1 MTPTR
6 LRPNFL
12 HRARW
17 FHCLVAVLMLAIGFP
32 SGCSQEDPQRPDFTG
47 KTPLLRVLIF
57 QSLNGVRLTATSP
70 PSIRAA
76 GSSSDQP
83 VDLPASTPVMLSIS
97 PTGWQLGSAGLPP
110 GEFTLI
116 PATDGSI
123 AFNSRAYRGRFRF
136 IPRPNGQF
144 DVIDDVDVESYLRG
158 VLAGEMLP
166 NFADETYKAQAVV
179 ARTYAIYEKQMHS
192 SASDFDLYADERS
205 MMYGG
210 LSTETPRAIR
220 AQADTRGLVVAYGS
234 PGSER
239 IFKAYFSSCCGGA
252 GQSAADA
259 FGDPD
264 IAPLSA
270 LSTGTL
276 CANSPRYSWPPVTIS
291 KSDLTHRIVHYATL
305 HSMPEKDMA
314 TIASINI
321 LSVNNVGRPVLFT
334 ITDVRNRRYAI
345 VGEELRRAI
354 NTDSTPTTKVWSSY
368 FQIENG
374 PRDIRLVNGHG
385 FGHGVGLCQ
394 WCAQRRA
401 ELGMQFEQIV
411 TLSYPRSTIVKAY

>member
-1 MTPTR
+1 M
-6 LRPNFL
+6 
-12 HRARW
+12 
-17 FHCLVAVLMLAIGFP
+17 LVIGLP
-32 SGCSQEDPQRPDFTG
+32 SGCSQEEPQRADFSG
-47 KTPLLRVLIF
+47 KTPVLRVLIF
-57 QSLNGVRLTATSP
+57 QSLNGVRITATSP
-70 PSIRAA
+70 PSIKLA
-76 GSSSDQP
+76 GSNRDQP
-83 VDLPASTPVMLSIS
+83 VDLPADTPVMLSIS
-97 PTGWQLGSAGLPP
+97 PTGWQLGAATLSP

-116 PATDGSI
+116 PATDASV
-123 AFNSRAYRGRFRF
+123 AFNGHAYRGRFRF
-136 IPRPNGQF
+136 IPRPSGQF
-144 DVIDDVDVESYLRG
+144 DVINDIDVESYLRG
-158 VLAGEMLP
+158 VLAGEMFST
-166 NFADETYKAQAVV
+166 FADEAYKAQAVV
-179 ARTYAIYEKQMHS
+179 ARTYAIYEKQMHT

-210 LSTETPRAIR
+210 VSGETPKSIR
-220 AQADTRGLVVAYGS
+220 AQQATRGLVVAYGS

-270 LSTGTL
+270 VATGTL
-276 CANSPRYSWPPVTIS
+276 CSNSPRYSWPTVTIS
-291 KSDLTHRIVHYATL
+291 KSDLTRRIVHYATL

-314 TIASINI
+314 AIASINI
-321 LSVNNVGRPVLFT
+321 LSMNNVGRPVLFT
-334 ITDVRNRRYAI
+334 ITDVKNRRYAI

-354 NTDSTPTTKVWSSY
+354 NTDSTPTTKVWSSF

-374 PRDIRLVNGHG
+374 PRDIRFVNGHG
-385 FGHGVGLCQ
+385 FGHGVGMCQ
-394 WCAQRRA
+394 WCAERRA